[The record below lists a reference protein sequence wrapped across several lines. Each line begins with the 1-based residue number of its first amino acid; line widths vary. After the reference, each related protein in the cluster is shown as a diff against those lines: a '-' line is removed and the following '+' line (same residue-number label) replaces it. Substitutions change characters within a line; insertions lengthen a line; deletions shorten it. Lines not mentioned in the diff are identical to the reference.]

1 MEQIPCFLAITQN
14 SQERYNFE
22 SMARSNILFIA
33 AGREMVKLREG
44 KISPDHFFR
53 GCFDT
58 EKRKDILHKEWSRS
72 LCLRDCSY
80 LLRVPGF
87 ITSCVSAFTPPSE
100 VWWSYCPPLQS
111 TTGPT
116 ALSSHSFF
124 PRSNFSHANNFK
136 RVRPE
141 EASAQ
146 GILTQPSV
154 NETAAKLMMRCG
166 RKEQKVLQSV
176 SATEGERRAESQK
189 YLSRALP
196 RA

>member
-1 MEQIPCFLAITQN
+1 MIVLPTFAEHHGTYRAI
-14 SQERYNFE
+14 
-22 SMARSNILFIA
+22 
-33 AGREMVKLREG
+33 
-44 KISPDHFFR
+44 
-53 GCFDT
+53 
-58 EKRKDILHKEWSRS
+58 
-72 LCLRDCSY
+72 
-80 LLRVPGF
+80 
-87 ITSCVSAFTPPSE
+87 VS
-100 VWWSYCPPLQS
+100 
-111 TTGPT
+111 G
-116 ALSSHSFF
+116 SHSFF

-189 YLSRALP
+189 YLSRALL